1 MASSI
6 TRRGVLGLG
15 ATGLLGLSLANSSP
29 LTALAAE
36 ESKKFKI
43 ALSNSYIGN
52 KWRIEMENVFKA
64 ALQMEPF
71 SSQVDGSWFNS
82 GNDVSKQSQQI
93 SNLIADGSMR
103 SSSTPPLRP
112 G

>member
-1 MASSI
+1 MVSAQQDFS
-6 TRRGVLGLG
+6 
-15 ATGLLGLSLANSSP
+15 GLSLADSSP

-71 SSQVDGSWFNS
+71 SSQIEGLLVQFG
-82 GNDVSKQSQQI
+82 Q
-93 SNLIADGSMR
+93 
-103 SSSTPPLRP
+103 
-112 G
+112 